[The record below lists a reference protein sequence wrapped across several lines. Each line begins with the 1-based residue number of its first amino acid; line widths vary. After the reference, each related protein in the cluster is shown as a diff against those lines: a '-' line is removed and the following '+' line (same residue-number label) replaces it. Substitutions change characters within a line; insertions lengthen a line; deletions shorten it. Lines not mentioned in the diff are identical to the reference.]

1 MTTVVGVR
9 FKTSGRVYYF
19 DPAGFTMQESD
30 GVIVETARGTEFGE
44 VAQAPH
50 EVEDD
55 QVVQPLK
62 PIIRVAT
69 AEDYRMREQ
78 NAAKE
83 SDAFDICQKKIAQHG
98 LDMKLVDV
106 EYAFNGSKVVFYFT
120 ADERVDFRELVK
132 DLASQFRTRIELR
145 QIGVRDEA
153 KMLGGLG
160 SCGRPVCCKTFL
172 ADFHPVSIKMAKEQ
186 NLSLSPTK
194 ISGLCG
200 RLMCCLQYEQA
211 AYEDMKKKMP
221 RTGKEIRTP
230 DGNGIVIE
238 NNAITERTKVK
249 LLMPDG
255 TIEIHDYHYTQ
266 LAKPGEPLPE
276 GIVVPQRR
284 ERTPEAKSTLPSAA
298 YIPPEPVQEEER
310 EQPAEEKP
318 AKRRRRGGRGRGKRD
333 GAAENTAQPTADKP
347 KKQEPK
353 QPAEK
358 KPAAESAAE
367 GGQKSEGGSRRRRH
381 RGGKKPAAA
390 APQQGGQKPEAERGN
405 AQNKPAVKPAA
416 DGDAPKKARRHR
428 RGGAN
433 RKKPQGEG
441 ASAKE

>member
-1 MTTVVGVR
+1 MTTVIGVR
-9 FKTSGRVYYF
+9 FKTSGRIYYF
-19 DPAGFTMQESD
+19 DPTGFTIEEND

-44 VAQAPH
+44 VAQPPH

-62 PIIRVAT
+62 PILRVAT
-69 AEDYRMREQ
+69 AEDRRMRDQ

-83 SDAFDICQKKIAQHG
+83 GDAFRICQKKIEQHQ

-132 DLASQFRTRIELR
+132 DLAAQFRTRIELR

-160 SCGRPVCCKTFL
+160 SCGRPVCCKAFL
-172 ADFHPVSIKMAKEQ
+172 GDFHPVSIKMAKEQ

-221 RTGKEIRTP
+221 KTGKEIQTP
-230 DGNGIVIE
+230 DGVGTVIE
-238 NNAITERTKVK
+238 NNAVTERTRVR
-249 LLMPDG
+249 LMMPDG
-255 TIEIHDYHYTQ
+255 TVEVRDYHYTQ
-266 LAKPGEPLPE
+266 LAKVGEPLPQNV
-276 GIVVPQRR
+276 VVPERR
-284 ERTPEAKSTLPSAA
+284 ERTPEAQTMLRGE
-298 YIPPEPVQEEER
+298 YIPPEPPK
-310 EQPAEEKP
+310 EQADAEKP
-318 AKRRRRGGRGRGKRD
+318 ADEDKPRRRRRGGRRHGGGKQSAEEQGTDAQQKAKPENGKPKQDREPRD
-333 GAAENTAQPTADKP
+333 GDQPKQGRPPRRRQPKPSGEKQPSDKP
-347 KKQEPK
+347 KETP
-353 QPAEK
+353 QPESG
-358 KPAAESAAE
+358 KPPV
-367 GGQKSEGGSRRRRH
+367 QRRR
-381 RGGKKPAAA
+381 
-390 APQQGGQKPEAERGN
+390 
-405 AQNKPAVKPAA
+405 
-416 DGDAPKKARRHR
+416 R

-433 RKKPQGEG
+433 RGKSREDRQTGG
-441 ASAKE
+441 VSATEAPKA